1 MAGGRPGCPPLSGG
15 LRDVVM
21 ALLDELYRIGQ
32 FIDTFALGHY
42 ARVLEAHDRRSGE
55 TVAFKLL
62 RPEHMQDDGELRWEI
77 RAFANEADL
86 LDKLAGSPHI
96 VKLHDCGYL
105 EAGGEAPAGGGIITF
120 GRDVAA
126 FGQAMPEQTAQGW
139 RPFLAL
145 EYLPRANN
153 LFYAMRPD
161 RHTMRLRLP
170 TEEGLALA
178 LQFAETLRLAHRQN
192 IVYLDHKLEHL
203 YWDGVHLRL
212 IDFNSSRQLENAS
225 NGNASFFR
233 LDVHNLC
240 VGVLY
245 SAFTGLSPQKAALR
259 PQPGPAADVEQRYQD
274 VTTLD
279 FGIEPSLSP
288 ALQDL
293 LQRGAAMQIDSIDDF
308 IAGLH
313 EVAAVHG
320 WDFPARYTNPASRD
334 ARTQVRAGLAR
345 LRRGEDALREARD
358 LFRDAA
364 IIEGLS
370 PDLDAELRRL
380 VKAINDMLNGRAIP

>member
-1 MAGGRPGCPPLSGG
+1 MTR
-15 LRDVVM
+15 
-21 ALLDELYRIGQ
+21 LDDFYRLDH

-42 ARVLEAHDRRSGE
+42 ARVIEAYDRRSGG

-62 RPEHMQDDGELRWEI
+62 RPEHMHEEGELRWEI

-86 LDKLAGSPHI
+86 LMRLTGSPHI
-96 VKLHDCGYL
+96 VRLLDCGYV
-105 EAGGEAPAGGGIITF
+105 EAGGEAPAGGEIVAF
-120 GRDVAA
+120 GTDAAA
-126 FGQAMPEQTAQGW
+126 FSQAMAEFAPRGW
-139 RPFLAL
+139 RPYLAL
-145 EYLPRANN
+145 ENLPRANN

-161 RHTMRLRLP
+161 RHNMRLRLP

-178 LQFAETLRLAHRQN
+178 LQFAETLRMAHRQQ

-203 YWDGVHLRL
+203 YWEGVHLRV
-212 IDFNSSRQLENAS
+212 IDFNSSRLLEHTT
-225 NGNASFFR
+225 NGNGTYFR
-233 LDVHNLC
+233 LDIHNMC

-259 PQPGPAADVEQRYQD
+259 PQPGPASDVEQRYQD

-288 ALQDL
+288 ALQQL
-293 LQRGAAMQIDSIDDF
+293 LQRGAAMQIETMDEF
-308 IAGLH
+308 ITGLY

-320 WDFPARYTNPASRD
+320 WDFPGRYTNPASRD
-334 ARTQVRAGLAR
+334 ARTQMRAGLAR
-345 LRRGEDALREARD
+345 LRRGEDSLREARD

-364 IIEGLS
+364 IAEGIS
-370 PDLDAELRRL
+370 PDLEAELKRL
-380 VKAINDMLNGRAIP
+380 ITAINSMLNNRAIP

>member
-1 MAGGRPGCPPLSGG
+1 M
-15 LRDVVM
+15 
-21 ALLDELYRIGQ
+21 LLDELYRIDH

-42 ARVLEAHDRRSGE
+42 ARVMEAQDRRNGD

-62 RPEHMQDDGELRWEI
+62 RPEHMQADGELRWEI

-86 LDKLAGSPHI
+86 LTRMSASPHV
-96 VKLHDCGYL
+96 VKLLDCGYV
-105 EAGGEAPAGGGIITF
+105 EASAEAPNGGEIAVF
-120 GRDVAA
+120 GRDVAG
-126 FGQAMPEQTAQGW
+126 FSRAMPEYTALGW

-145 EYLPRANN
+145 ENLPRANN

-161 RHTMRLRLP
+161 RHAMRLRLP

-178 LQFAETLRLAHRQN
+178 LQFAEMLRLAHQQQ

-203 YWDGVHLRL
+203 YWDGVHLRV
-212 IDFNSSRQLENAS
+212 IDFNSSRLLDGAG
-225 NGNASFFR
+225 NGSAAFVR

-259 PQPGPAADVEQRYQD
+259 PQPGPTSEVEQRYQE

-279 FGIEPSLSP
+279 FGIEPTLSP
-288 ALQDL
+288 ALQEL
-293 LQRGAAMQIDSIDDF
+293 LQRGAAMQIETMDAF
-308 IAGLH
+308 IQDLH
-313 EVAAVHG
+313 AVAAVHG
-320 WDFPARYTNPASRD
+320 WDFPGCYTNPASRD

-345 LRRGEDALREARD
+345 LRRGEDSLREARD

-364 IIEGLS
+364 IIEGIS
-370 PDLDAELRRL
+370 PDLEAEMRRL
-380 VKAINDMLNGRAIP
+380 VIAINDMLNGRAIP